1 MNVIFY
7 QKADGSS
14 PVANFLDALDD
25 KMRAKVIRSLKLLEA
40 KGHLLRA
47 PDSKE
52 LTDGIME
59 LRTTF
64 AGNISRVLYF
74 FIVGNTAIVTNGF
87 IKKRKRLPLRKS
99 NVLKHIVLTIKGGI
113 RHVDF
118 ERIP

>member
-7 QKADGSS
+7 QKPDGSY
-14 PVANFLDALDD
+14 PVTDFLNSLDD

-40 KGHLLRA
+40 KGYLLRA

-74 FIVGNTAIVTNGF
+74 FIVDNTAIVTNGF
-87 IKKRKRLPLRKS
+87 IKKTQKTPIEEIERAKAYRLDYQRRNLS
-99 NVLKHIVLTIKGGI
+99 C
-113 RHVDF
+113 
-118 ERIP
+118 